1 MTDEKLANATFSYND
16 LTGGTGSANP
26 WGPQDIDK
34 MEIIDLD
41 NFIKIT
47 NACRFF
53 YRHDAITSTVVN
65 KMIDI
70 GINGLQYNGK
80 ELNANETKIMDAILP
95 ELEEFGEAMALEY
108 LISGL
113 VVPEVKIAPV
123 TKEVLKEWGIKK
135 YETLKLPVALWL
147 RDPTTIKI
155 NYTMV
160 MDKPSYYVKVP
171 DALVYFITHDGT
183 YPDGNKDELLFAQLK
198 AYYPDFVIQ
207 VTQKAK
213 NMMPVYVLLENHRIF
228 RRRPLTDSPY
238 PTPFLYAS
246 LESLKHKRNLRRMD
260 YSIASRVISAIQLFR
275 LGDKDFPVTEDQG
288 DQFTAIRDQMT
299 WRNSGGRDIERI
311 FQLFANHTLQIDW
324 IYPPVEALLDE
335 QKYVGVN
342 QDIIFGMGFPRIL
355 ITGETEKSST
365 SQPEYATMSPM
376 KTLEKVRQSVLRV
389 LNSIV
394 DEIFEENKFKGE
406 TEVSFKPINL
416 VSFGDL
422 VTGLAKLY
430 DTQNISRTSFAEAFG
445 YDYEEELGELKQE
458 KETLEEMG
466 MDEITLMKERSEVQM
481 EIDQEKQDKGLMSP
495 GNFGSAP
502 GPKPGQDADNPANTG
517 KKTPPKTGP
526 TKARTPK

>member
-1 MTDEKLANATFSYND
+1 MTDETKLANATFSYND
-16 LTGGTGSANP
+16 MTGNKVANP
-26 WGPQDIDK
+26 WGPNDVDK
-34 MEIIDLD
+34 MEVVDLD
-41 NFIKIT
+41 TFIKIT

-53 YRHDAITSTVVN
+53 YRHDAIVSTVIN
-65 KMIDI
+65 KMVDI
-70 GINGLQYNGK
+70 GISGLQYNGK

-95 ELEEFGEAMALEY
+95 ELEEFAENMALEY

-113 VVPEVKIAPV
+113 VVPEVKIANV
-123 TKEVLKEWGIKK
+123 TKEQLKEWGIKK

-147 RDPTTIKI
+147 RDPTSIKI
-155 NYTMV
+155 NYTMI

-171 DALVYFITHDGT
+171 EALVYFITHEGT
-183 YPDGNKDELLFAQLK
+183 YPDGTKDEMLFSQLK
-198 AYYPDFVIQ
+198 AYYPEFVIQ
-207 VTQKAK
+207 VRKEASKSAT
-213 NMMPVYVLLENHRIF
+213 VFVLLENHRIF
-228 RRRPLTDSPY
+228 RRKTLTDSPY

-260 YSIASRVISAIQLFR
+260 YSIAARVISAIQLFR
-275 LGDKDFPVTEDQG
+275 LGDKDFPVTEDQS

-299 WRNSGGRDIERI
+299 WRNSGGKDYERI

-335 QKYVGVN
+335 QKYAGVN

-365 SQPEYATMSPM
+365 SQPQYATMSPV
-376 KTLEKVRQSVLRV
+376 KTLEKLRGYVLRV

-406 TEVSFKPINL
+406 TELSFKPINL

-445 YDYEEELGELKQE
+445 YDYEEELGEIQKE
-458 KETLEEMG
+458 EETLEEMG
-466 MDEITLMKERSEVQM
+466 MDEISKMKEKQEVQLDM
-481 EIDQEKQDKGLMSP
+481 EVQKQEKGLMSP
-495 GNFGSAP
+495 GNFGNAP

-517 KKTPPKTGP
+517 KKTPPKANP
-526 TKARTPK
+526 TKAR